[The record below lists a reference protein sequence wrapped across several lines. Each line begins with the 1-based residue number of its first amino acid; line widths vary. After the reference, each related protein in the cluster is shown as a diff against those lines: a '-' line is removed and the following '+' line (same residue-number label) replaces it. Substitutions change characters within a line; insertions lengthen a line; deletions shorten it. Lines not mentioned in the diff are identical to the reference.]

1 MTNYMENLI
10 MTENNDNELKN
21 LIGKVLRIDT
31 VAHDIPFYGRLLEV
45 RQYWIV
51 IERKSGTHRMISRA
65 RITGIEVVGT
75 EA

>member
-1 MTNYMENLI
+1 MIT
-10 MTENNDNELKN
+10 NNDSNELKN

-31 VAHDIPFYGRLLEV
+31 VAHDIPLYGRLLEV
-45 RQYWIV
+45 SQYWIV

-65 RITGIEVVGT
+65 RITGIEMVGA